1 MLLTDLLAPERV
13 RLPLVSTSKDALL
26 RELVALAVADRGP
39 DVVTAVLRSVQ
50 ERERDLT
57 TGIGGGLAIPHGRS
71 AHVESL
77 VMAAG
82 VCDPPV
88 EYDALDGAPVTLC
101 FLLVG
106 PESAAGAHV
115 RALARI
121 SRLLRDD
128 AVRDA
133 LLHAPT
139 PAAFLE
145 AVRASEAATV

>member
-1 MLLTDLLAPERV
+1 MLLTELLAPERV

-26 RELVALAVADRGP
+26 RELVELAVADRGP
-39 DVVTAVLRSVQ
+39 EVVEAVLASVR

-57 TGIGGGLAIPHGRS
+57 TGIGAGLAIPHGRS
-71 AHVESL
+71 ASVQSL
-77 VMAAG
+77 VAAAG
-82 VCDPPV
+82 VCATPV
-88 EYDALDGAPVTLC
+88 AYDALDGEPVELC

-121 SRLLRDD
+121 SRLLRDE

-133 LLHAPT
+133 LLRAPNA
-139 PAAFLE
+139 AAFLD